1 MPEPVL
7 PELLPAPVLPE
18 LLPGVL
24 GVLGE
29 ELPGEAELPPEDELL
44 GEDDA
49 PPDELPLAP
58 EEEDLKYVSHSVRD
72 TCPSLLVSTVEK
84 LGALVLAPPDALLP
98 PLDMPLLDE
107 PPLEAPPLDAPD
119 DPLLLSVALG
129 DLSLL
134 PEAPLEEPELCA
146 NEALA
151 IANKA
156 AAVAVPITFSI
167 IEYLLLKLSYFLL
180 PEVLLPEPVLHETAI
195 EDAIRVPGT
204 RLPCV
209 FAPCTPEPRFRSV
222 RQRQRHWRPP
232 RSSTSAHARPSAPI
246 LPPGASSKST
256 ACGCITWIG
265 AKDRPW

>member
-1 MPEPVL
+1 LLVPEPVL

-44 GEDDA
+44 GEDDDA
-49 PPDELPLAP
+49 PPEELPLAP

-98 PLDMPLLDE
+98 PLDMPLPEEPLE
-107 PPLEAPPLDAPD
+107 APPLEAPPLEAPPLDAPPLDAPPLDAPPLDAPPLDMPD
-119 DPLLLSVALG
+119 DPLLLLPVALG

-156 AAVAVPITFSI
+156 AAVAVPITFNI
-167 IEYLLLKLSYFLL
+167 IECLL
-180 PEVLLPEPVLHETAI
+180 
-195 EDAIRVPGT
+195 
-204 RLPCV
+204 
-209 FAPCTPEPRFRSV
+209 
-222 RQRQRHWRPP
+222 
-232 RSSTSAHARPSAPI
+232 
-246 LPPGASSKST
+246 
-256 ACGCITWIG
+256 
-265 AKDRPW
+265 

>member
-7 PELLPAPVLPE
+7 PELLPAPV
-18 LLPGVL
+18 LPGVL

-29 ELPGEAELPPEDELL
+29 ELPGEAELPPEDEPL

-72 TCPSLLVSTVEK
+72 TCPSLLVSTLEK
-84 LGALVLAPPDALLP
+84 LGALLLAPPDALLP
-98 PLDMPLLDE
+98 PLDMPLPDE
-107 PPLEAPPLDAPD
+107 PPLEAPPLEAPPLDMPD
-119 DPLLLSVALG
+119 DPLLLPVAPG

-156 AAVAVPITFSI
+156 AAVAVPITFNI
-167 IEYLLLKLSYFLL
+167 IECLL
-180 PEVLLPEPVLHETAI
+180 
-195 EDAIRVPGT
+195 
-204 RLPCV
+204 
-209 FAPCTPEPRFRSV
+209 
-222 RQRQRHWRPP
+222 
-232 RSSTSAHARPSAPI
+232 
-246 LPPGASSKST
+246 
-256 ACGCITWIG
+256 
-265 AKDRPW
+265 

>member
-44 GEDDA
+44 GEDDDA
-49 PPDELPLAP
+49 PPEELPLAP

-72 TCPSLLVSTVEK
+72 TCPSLLVSTLEK

-98 PLDMPLLDE
+98 PLDMPLPDAPPLE
-107 PPLEAPPLDAPD
+107 APPLEAPPLDAPPLDMPD
-119 DPLLLSVALG
+119 DPLLLLPVALG

-156 AAVAVPITFSI
+156 AAVAVPITFNI
-167 IEYLLLKLSYFLL
+167 IECLL
-180 PEVLLPEPVLHETAI
+180 
-195 EDAIRVPGT
+195 
-204 RLPCV
+204 
-209 FAPCTPEPRFRSV
+209 
-222 RQRQRHWRPP
+222 
-232 RSSTSAHARPSAPI
+232 
-246 LPPGASSKST
+246 
-256 ACGCITWIG
+256 
-265 AKDRPW
+265 